1 MYHNSLRVLVCVIE
15 VKERT
20 GISCI
25 GNSTL
30 EMCIAKSVNCQNFN
44 VRTGTEE
51 TDTGYTRNVCESS
64 VDGK

>member
-20 GISCI
+20 GRSRV
-25 GNSTL
+25 GNSRL
-30 EMCIAKSVNCQNFN
+30 EMCIAKNVDCQNLN

-51 TDTGYTRNVCESS
+51 TDTGCTRIVCKYSN
-64 VDGK
+64 